1 MSRACVSD
9 LRGERVRYPSPQQ
22 KSTWTRTNDSQL
34 PNHVTVD
41 DYLKGVQ
48 GYGIEGDT
56 NFGSVAR
63 VDPVPTRVNL
73 VLTRGDLVF
82 AVTTKV

>member
-1 MSRACVSD
+1 M
-9 LRGERVRYPSPQQ
+9 
-22 KSTWTRTNDSQL
+22 
-34 PNHVTVD
+34 TVD